1 MSFTKSIPTHPKDIH
16 RILTSWSS
24 TKKLLFMALMA
35 ALAAIL
41 QSAGGFLPG
50 IGYAISPFATAPI
63 LLVAL
68 MALRSG
74 IFTYI
79 VTICLLVLIEPSE
92 LVIFPFTTGLLGLGL
107 GWSFHLLSKRTEIII
122 TNALLLSIGICT
134 PLYVFGFPV
143 FGPTVSSSFNPAVL
157 LIIFIFSL
165 LYSWLWMELGLFIL
179 RRIKAILVLK

>member
-1 MSFTKSIPTHPKDIH
+1 MTFTDSIPSHPNDIH
-16 RILTSWSS
+16 RILTSWSP
-24 TKKLLFMALMA
+24 TKKLMLMALMA

-63 LLVAL
+63 LLVTL

-79 VTICLLVLIEPSE
+79 VAICLLVLIEPSE

-107 GWSFHLLSKRTEIII
+107 GSTFRTLNKRLEIVV
-122 TNALLLSIGICT
+122 TNGLLLCIGICI
-134 PLYVFGFPV
+134 PLYVFGFPL
-143 FGPTVSSSFNPAVL
+143 FNSTVSSSFHLTVL
-157 LIIFIFSL
+157 LIIFFFSL
-165 LYSWLWMELGLFIL
+165 LYSWAWMELGLFIL
-179 RRIKAILVLK
+179 RKIKAILVLK

>member
-1 MSFTKSIPTHPKDIH
+1 MSFTKSMPTHPKDIH
-16 RILTSWSS
+16 RILTSWSP
-24 TKKLLFMALMA
+24 TKKLMFMALMA

-68 MALRSG
+68 MSLRSG

-79 VTICLLVLIEPSE
+79 VTFCLLLLIEPSE
-92 LVIFPFTTGLLGLGL
+92 LIIFPFTTGLLGLGL
-107 GWSFHLLSKRTEIII
+107 GWTFLMLNKRLEIVVTNGLLVC
-122 TNALLLSIGICT
+122 IGICT

-143 FGPTVSSSFNPAVL
+143 FGPTFSSSFNLTVL
-157 LIIFIFSL
+157 LIIFVFSL
-165 LYSWLWMELGLFIL
+165 FYSWAWMELLYLFFV
-179 RRIKAILVLK
+179 KLKQS